1 MIDLLNICRISSIY
15 IDLNAAFE
23 TADVA
28 SDISWWSVNCGTEM
42 PTKWPEFE
50 VNIEQQELYILTVVD
65 SPWWGGGGVFKYIS
79 LRELQ
84 TRPIFLNSHKT
95 FSN

>member
-65 SPWWGGGGVFKYIS
+65 SPWWGGGGGYSSILVSENYKRDLYF
-79 LRELQ
+79 
-84 TRPIFLNSHKT
+84 
-95 FSN
+95 